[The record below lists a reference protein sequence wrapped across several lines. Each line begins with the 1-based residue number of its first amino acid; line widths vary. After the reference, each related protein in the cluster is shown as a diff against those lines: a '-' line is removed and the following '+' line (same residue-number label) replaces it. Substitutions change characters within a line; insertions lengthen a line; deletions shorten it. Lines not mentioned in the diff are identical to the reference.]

1 MKTLIHLLLVVVALV
16 VLVVGAGAIWVST
29 LDPNDYKGLIAE
41 KVAAATG
48 RTLTLDGPL
57 ELALWPK
64 IRVKTGAVTLGNAE
78 GFGDTPFIA
87 LDAAQVAVAT
97 WPLLTRRVEMDAVI
111 IQGLEL
117 NLARDA
123 DGRTNWADLARGG
136 DAGSDTGDSPI
147 SALVLGGVDVQDA
160 RIHYTDATDDSAIT
174 VEKLNAKTGA
184 LEFGKPVDFKVD
196 ATITATKPPLDG
208 DAALSGTIAYVPA
221 DEHYLIAPLALD
233 ANFRGKSLPN
243 GKASV
248 TAGATI
254 DLKRA
259 DGTATVKDLKI
270 DGLGLALS
278 GELDLDHLNDTRP
291 GGRGNLALKAEDLA
305 VIFRALGLPAAERVA
320 QLKTR
325 GLEFSTVFDA
335 NMNSGDVSIS
345 AFKGQLLSATVDG
358 TLTATRANTDQPAL
372 KAKFAADGPDLPSL
386 IVVASQLNGAG
397 EKALKSLTQA
407 LAKSAD
413 KSFAIAAEVDADLA
427 SGHVQLP
434 TLKAT
439 LLGNRLDGRLDST
452 GGSAGKPQ
460 FKGSVHAEGPDL
472 SALLAASAAVQ
483 GADAKTIDN
492 LATVLATA
500 KDRGFRLDTDIDAD
514 LGQGRFALPALNA
527 TVLGNT
533 IDGNL
538 AASGVDR
545 AKPAVQGALKANGP
559 DLPALLAVIG
569 GLQGGESGLAAIAK
583 SLSGTKEKSFT
594 LDTTF
599 DADFAQG
606 RVALPALAANG
617 LGLGLS
623 GAFQA
628 TDFGTANGT
637 VDGKLKIDGKSP
649 GALLTAL
656 GQPELAKS
664 VRAIGLDAGIKGAGS
679 ALTFAPF
686 KATAEVDGPDKAKP
700 VMVTLG
706 AGSAQANLE
715 KETLNVRDLTL
726 TGLGLDVK
734 GTLDAT
740 QIKTAPAYS
749 GQLNVAPFNLRNVLT
764 SLGKAPGPM
773 ADAKALTNVGL
784 DAVFKGTASSLAL
797 SNLNVKLDDTTL
809 KGNVDVRDFAGPDL
823 AFRIDV
829 DVLNADRYLAP
840 KDTGGA
846 RAVTPEAAAAG
857 AAQLPTEL
865 LRKLKLDGELA
876 IGQLTMS
883 GAKLANVKVKLG
895 GKDGRL
901 EINPAT
907 ADLYQG
913 KYRGIVG
920 VDATKAAPTVSID
933 TSLAKV
939 AVEPLLTDLKGKSD
953 LSGSV
958 NFEARLT
965 GSGADSRKL
974 TNSLNG
980 QATFAVQNGVFRG
993 VDVPAV
999 LKAAEVMIESKR
1011 PAAVPKGGET
1021 QFQSLTG
1028 TLDIKNGAVFNRDLL
1043 LDGNGF
1049 KVTGEGMLANLN
1061 DMTIK
1066 YDSKIAVDAASAE
1079 QDTHRYN
1086 LGGYTVPIRCRGEI
1100 SGTSC
1105 LPDFGELAKAAATA
1119 AVKKEVEK
1127 KLEDAVGG
1135 KAGDALKKL
1144 LKF

>member
-1 MKTLIHLLLVVVALV
+1 MKTFIRVLLVVVGLV
-16 VLVVGAGAIWVST
+16 VLVIGGIAIWLSM
-29 LDPNDYKGLIAE
+29 LDPNDYKAMIAE

-48 RTLTLDGPL
+48 RTLTLEGPL

-64 IRVKTGAVTLGNAE
+64 IRVKTGALRLANAE
-78 GFGDTPFIA
+78 GFGEEPFVA
-87 LDAAQVAVAT
+87 LDEAQLAVAT
-97 WPLLTRRVEMDAVI
+97 LPLLARRVEMDAVVI
-111 IQGLEL
+111 KGLVL

-123 DGRTNWADLARGG
+123 EGRTNWDDLAQGG
-136 DAGSDTGDSPI
+136 EKDGGEGDSVG
-147 SALVLGGVDVQDA
+147 ALVLGGVDVENARLHYSDA
-160 RIHYTDATDDSAIT
+160 RDGRDLRI
-174 VEKLNAKTGA
+174 EKLNAKTGA

-196 ATITATKPPLDG
+196 ATITSTKPAVDG
-208 DAALSGTIAYVPA
+208 DAVLSGTVAYEPSA
-221 DEHYLIAPLALD
+221 QHYLISPFALGAD
-233 ANFRGKSLPN
+233 FRGKSLPN

-248 TAGATI
+248 AAGATI
-254 DLKRA
+254 DLKLGE
-259 DGTATVKDLKI
+259 GTATVKDLKVE
-270 DGLGLALS
+270 GPGLALS
-278 GELDLDHLNDTRP
+278 GNVDLDHLNDARP
-291 GGRGNLALKAEDLA
+291 GGRGKLALKAEDLA
-305 VIFRALGLPAAERVA
+305 VIFRALALPAAERVA
-320 QLKTR
+320 QLKSR
-325 GLEFSTVFDA
+325 GLDFSTEFDA
-335 NMNSGDVSIS
+335 DMESGVIEVP
-345 AFKGQLLSATVDG
+345 AFKGQILSATLDG
-358 TLTATRANTDQPAL
+358 TLSATRANTDRPAFE
-372 KAKFAADGPDLPSL
+372 AKFDAGGPDLPSL

-397 EKALKSLTQA
+397 EKALKSLSQA

-413 KSFAIAAEVDADLA
+413 KSFSIAAEVDADLA
-427 SGHVQLP
+427 DGRVQLP
-434 TLKAT
+434 TLNAT
-439 LLGNRLDGRLDST
+439 LLGNRLTGKLDSS

-483 GADAKTIDN
+483 GANAKTIDN
-492 LATVLATA
+492 LATVLASA
-500 KDRGFRLDTDIDAD
+500 KDRGFRLDTEIDAD
-514 LGQGRFALPALNA
+514 LSQGRFALPTLRA
-527 TVLGNT
+527 TVLGNA
-533 IDGNL
+533 IDGHL
-538 AASGVDR
+538 SASGADG
-545 AKPAVQGALKANGP
+545 AKPAVKGELNASGP
-559 DLPALLAVIG
+559 DLPALLAVVG
-569 GLQGGESGLAAIAK
+569 GLQGGESGLAGIAK
-583 SLSGTKEKSFT
+583 SLSGAKEKSFT
-594 LDTTF
+594 LATTF
-599 DADFAQG
+599 DADMAKG
-606 RVALPALAANG
+606 RVALPSLAANG
-617 LGLGLS
+617 LGLGIA

-628 TDFGTANGT
+628 TDFGAANGT
-637 VDGKLKIDGKSP
+637 VDGKLTIDGKSP
-649 GALLTAL
+649 AALLTAL
-656 GQPELAKS
+656 GQPELAQS
-664 VRAIGLDAGIKGAGS
+664 VRSIGLDAGIKGASS
-679 ALTFAPF
+679 ALTLAPF
-686 KATAEVDGPDKAKP
+686 KATAEVNGPDKAKP
-700 VMVTLG
+700 VTVTLG
-706 AGSAQANLE
+706 AGSAQANLD

-726 TGLGLDVK
+726 TGLGLNVK

-749 GQLNVAPFNLRNVLT
+749 GQLNVAPFNLRSVLA

-784 DAVFKGTASSLAL
+784 DTVFKGTTQSIAL

-809 KGNVDVRDFAGPDL
+809 KGNVDVRNFTGPDL
-823 AFRIDV
+823 AFRLDV
-829 DVLNADRYLAP
+829 DALNADRYLAP
-840 KDTGGA
+840 KEEGKA

-883 GAKLANVKVKLG
+883 GAKLSNVKVKLG

-913 KYRGIVG
+913 KYNGVVG
-920 VDATKAAPTVSID
+920 VDATKTEPKVSIN

-939 AVEPLLTDLKGKSD
+939 AVEPLLVDLKGKSD
-953 LSGSV
+953 LSGTV

-1011 PAAVPKGGET
+1011 PAPVPKGGET

-1028 TLDIKNGAVFNRDLL
+1028 TLDIKNGAIFNQDLL

-1049 KVTGEGMLANLN
+1049 KVTGDGMLANLN

-1066 YDSKIAVDAASAE
+1066 YDSKISVDAASAE
-1079 QDTHRYN
+1079 ADSNRYN

-1105 LPDFGELAKAAATA
+1105 LPDLGELAKAAATA

-1127 KLEDAVGG
+1127 KLEEAVGG